1 MKQLI
6 WIVFMFSVIGGVS
19 ANPIDST
26 ILSLPIKTL
35 DGSVIT
41 LSDYKGK
48 QAVYLKFWA
57 TWCQPCRKQMPHFEK
72 VQKQYGKQLKVIA
85 INLGVNDSQQLVKDT
100 KNEFGLSMSIAI
112 DTSGALAQA
121 FGIIGTPFHILIDKK
136 ANIIHKGFDVSTELD
151 NKLKIVSK
159 NKSVKLNNESH
170 KTPKVKQVT
179 TILNNIETDNTV
191 LFFVATWCDWYLKE
205 SRPAISKQCVNAQKA
220 INILYRKFPN
230 YNWIGVVSRLWTG
243 EKELNKYIK
252 KYTIKHPVAIDTENK
267 VFYQY
272 GVKNFPTL
280 IVLHQGKEVL
290 RLTNFNKRKDLI
302 TELKQYY

>member
-243 EKELNKYIK
+243 ENELNKYIK